1 MNEKIKKINS
11 LSDNISVLYVE
22 DNLGLSK
29 NMQALLSRIFKD
41 VLIAHDG
48 QEGYAEYLHSRP
60 KIVITDINMPGMNGF
75 EMIAKIHEVESDCKI
90 IILSAYDEKKHLYKA
105 IELGVFAYLHKP
117 AKAPQLI
124 NTLHDAV
131 LSIQKEENSRIFL
144 NQLQNI
150 FNYQNNIVVMVQK
163 NEFVLINKRFNEF
176 FGIES
181 IEEFHEKYSNIDKLL
196 LEHKEFLHSTSS
208 SKWLDTAIKNPGKLY
223 HTKMQNDKGEKRHLI
238 LKLRKI
244 PEKKDYYILSF
255 DDVTELNLMSL
266 FDSDAARDD
275 ENSLDK
281 MAILTLLQV
290 VKDNSSEVKVH
301 NFYKGLTI
309 VNPADY

>member
-223 HTKMQNDKGEKRHLI
+223 HTKMQ
-238 LKLRKI
+238 KI
-244 PEKKDYYILSF
+244 KVKSATLS
-255 DDVTELNLMSL
+255 
-266 FDSDAARDD
+266 
-275 ENSLDK
+275 
-281 MAILTLLQV
+281 
-290 VKDNSSEVKVH
+290 
-301 NFYKGLTI
+301 
-309 VNPADY
+309 